1 MDVLAVKPGL
11 FFWTII
17 NFLVLAIIMGK
28 FFLPIIL
35 KAVKDREE
43 SIQKSIDES
52 IEKNNLS
59 QSKLEE
65 ATAKFADAQHQVAQ
79 IIAKGKEQAE
89 TVKATVV
96 AEAEAQKKSMI
107 EQANREIERSKEKAI
122 LELRLEVASLVVEA
136 TEKIL
141 SQKLDKDTHFKLVEN
156 YIEKLPRN

>member
-11 FFWTII
+11 FFWTIV
-17 NFLVLAIIMGK
+17 NFLILMIIVGK
-28 FFLPIIL
+28 FFLPSIL
-35 KAVKDREE
+35 KFLKDREE
-43 SIQKSIDES
+43 TIQKSINEA
-52 IEKNNLS
+52 IERNSLS
-59 QSKLEE
+59 QAKLDE

-89 TVKATVV
+89 AVKANVV

-122 LELRLEVASLVVEA
+122 TELRLEVASLVVEA

-141 SQKLDKDTHFKLVEN
+141 SQKLDKETHFKLVEN